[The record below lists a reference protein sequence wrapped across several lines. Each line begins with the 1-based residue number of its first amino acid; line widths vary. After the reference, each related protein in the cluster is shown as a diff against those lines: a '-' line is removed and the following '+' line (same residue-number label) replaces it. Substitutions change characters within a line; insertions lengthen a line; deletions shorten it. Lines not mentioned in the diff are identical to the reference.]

1 MVLMFVLNQLL
12 VLSRVLLLSL
22 SKELYSLC
30 HLLLYLLNKVMLKY
44 VVLLVLLTPLKIL
57 YTQSL
62 SKELKLLKFI
72 LIYQNFILELV
83 LPYKLLLFLLL
94 LTVLK
99 EVNQT
104 QWLFL

>member
-83 LPYKLLLFLLL
+83 LSYKLLLFLLL